1 MVVQVL
7 QMILCHHLLLAANS
21 FHFLYSKY
29 KSTLIPSTK
38 HSLLLL
44 LIDGL
49 ALRAN
54 IRVWEVSSVTISVRL
69 AKASSSSPPKDLLP
83 PWLSPLAISR
93 KSRRQASSKS
103 KTEVVFDDSY
113 IKQQA
118 QIATM
123 LYHHHLQNN
132 GGDLLLHLERSIST
146 KSPPS
151 SSKKQKSLTRR
162 SRSVSSSSPL
172 STSLQLYN
180 QDAARS
186 GGVAESKHFV
196 LVHGGGFGAWC
207 WYKIIALLK
216 EGQCEVDAID
226 LTGSGAN
233 FCDINSITT
242 LPQYAKPL
250 TDFLATLADNK
261 KSCLSDVNR
270 RAQKFLYANGKNHQP
285 TAIQFDESLLE
296 DFLFNRTPSKDIAL
310 ASVSMRAVPFA
321 PVTQKLSLSASNY
334 GSVSRFYIKTDDD
347 FAIPQPLQEAMIQSS
362 PPKQVF
368 ELKGSDHSPF
378 FSRPQA
384 LHRLLVEISN
394 LPHE

>member
-1 MVVQVL
+1 MGNS
-7 QMILCHHLLLAANS
+7 LACFS
-21 FHFLYSKY
+21 P
-29 KSTLIPSTK
+29 TPT
-38 HSLLLL
+38 
-44 LIDGL
+44 
-49 ALRAN
+49 
-54 IRVWEVSSVTISVRL
+54 
-69 AKASSSSPPKDLLP
+69 AKPSSSSSPKDLLP
-83 PWLSPLAISR
+83 PWLSPLATSR

-151 SSKKQKSLTRR
+151 SSKKQKSLIRR
-162 SRSVSSSSPL
+162 SRSLSSSSPL
-172 STSLQLYN
+172 STSLQLLN
-180 QDAARS
+180 QDAAES

-250 TDFLATLADNK
+250 TDFLANLADNK
-261 KSCLSDVNR
+261 QVILVGHDLGGACVSYAMELYPTKVSKAIFVAATMMNNGQSALDVFSQQSCLSDINR
-270 RAQKFLYANGKNHQP
+270 RAQKFLYANGKNRQP

-321 PVTQKLSLSASNY
+321 PVTEKLSLSASNY
-334 GSVSRFYIKTDDD
+334 GSISRFYIKTDDD
-347 FAIPQPLQEAMIQSS
+347 LAIPQPLQEAMIQSS
-362 PPKQVF
+362 FPKQVF

>member
-1 MVVQVL
+1 MGNS
-7 QMILCHHLLLAANS
+7 LACLSPAP
-21 FHFLYSKY
+21 
-29 KSTLIPSTK
+29 T
-38 HSLLLL
+38 
-44 LIDGL
+44 
-49 ALRAN
+49 
-54 IRVWEVSSVTISVRL
+54 
-69 AKASSSSPPKDLLP
+69 AKASSSSSPKHFLP
-83 PWLSPLAISR
+83 PWLSPSATSR
-93 KSRRQASSKS
+93 KSRKLASPTS
-103 KTEVVFDDSY
+103 KTDVVFDDSY

-146 KSPPS
+146 KNPPS
-151 SSKKQKSLTRR
+151 SSKKQKSLSR
-162 SRSVSSSSPL
+162 SRSLSSSSPL
-172 STSLQLYN
+172 SAALQLHN
-180 QDAARS
+180 QDAART
-186 GGVAESKHFV
+186 GVPESKHFV

-250 TDFLATLADNK
+250 TDFLANLAHNK
-261 KSCLSDVNR
+261 QVILVGHDLGGACLSYAMELYPAKVSKAIFVAATMLSNDQSALDVFSQQSCLSDVNK
-270 RAQKFLYANGKNHQP
+270 RAQKFMYANGKNHQP
-285 TAIQFDESLLE
+285 TAIEFDESLLE
-296 DFLFNRTPSKDIAL
+296 DFLFNRTPSKDVAL

-321 PVTQKLSLSASNY
+321 PVTEKLCLSASNY

-347 FAIPQPLQEAMIQSS
+347 LAIPQPLQEAMIQSS
-362 PPKQVF
+362 LPKQVF

-394 LPHE
+394 LPDE